1 MRKIFLTIFLA
12 FSITAL
18 YLFGISVSQADQVI
32 YVDVAH
38 YIPDDS
44 QFGVE
49 VKGNT
54 WISFADPEAIGGR
67 AFGGPGDN
75 NYGDDGGDPFIAAEP
90 YLVIPFPVDVKA
102 GESTADGKVWVPWVR
117 IRVPLT
123 HNSFYWQVS
132 SEKPY
137 KWKPEIITNAVRWN
151 DDAMNNSDKWY
162 WQDNTTG
169 NDRGRSPT

>member
-1 MRKIFLTIFLA
+1 MRKKFLTIFLA
-12 FSITAL
+12 FSITAV
-18 YLFGISVSQADQVI
+18 YLFGISASQADQVI

-75 NYGDDGGDPFIAAEP
+75 NYGD
-90 YLVIPFPVDVKA
+90 V
-102 GESTADGKVWVPWVR
+102 
-117 IRVPLT
+117 
-123 HNSFYWQVS
+123 
-132 SEKPY
+132 
-137 KWKPEIITNAVRWN
+137 
-151 DDAMNNSDKWY
+151 
-162 WQDNTTG
+162 
-169 NDRGRSPT
+169 